1 MSDER
6 RMASISQ
13 IVDQLRALGVEQGA
27 VMVVH
32 TSFRAVR
39 PVDGGPAGLI
49 EALGRAIGPQGTLV
63 LPSETGEWDKPFDPA
78 KTSATQNLG
87 VVPEVFRQMPGVRRS
102 DHPFAFAA
110 RGPKASEITS
120 DPLILPPYQRQSPLG
135 RVLDLDGEILLLG
148 VGHDSNTTLHL
159 AEMLA
164 GVRYRRTK
172 YFTVLRATGPER
184 VDYDVNDCC
193 CQLFTLADQWLNEI
207 GLQSEG
213 YVGHAR
219 TRLVRAKDVVATA
232 VAKLRR
238 DPLIFLHRRGTGCAE
253 CDDAWQSIDS

>member
-1 MSDER
+1 MSDQR
-6 RMASISQ
+6 RTRSISE

-27 VMVVH
+27 VLLVH

-49 EALGRAIGPQGTLV
+49 DALDRAIGPQGTLV
-63 LPSETGEWDKPFDPA
+63 LPSETGEWDEPFDPA
-78 KTSATQNLG
+78 KTPATHNLG
-87 VVPEVFRQMPGVRRS
+87 IVPEIFWRMPGVRRS

-120 DPLILPPYQRQSPLG
+120 DPLILPPYQRRSPTG
-135 RVLDLDGEILLLG
+135 RVLELDGQILLLG
-148 VGHDSNTTLHL
+148 VGNDSNSTLHL

-164 GVRYRRTK
+164 GVRYRRRK
-172 YFTVLRATGPER
+172 YFTVSGAAGPER

-193 CQLFTLADQWLNEI
+193 CQLFSLADQWLNAT

-219 TRLVRAKDVVATA
+219 SRLMRAKDVVAAA
-232 VAKLRR
+232 VANLRR
-238 DPLIFLHRRGTGCAE
+238 DPVIFLHPRGSGCAE
-253 CDDAWQSIDS
+253 CDDAWQSIAS